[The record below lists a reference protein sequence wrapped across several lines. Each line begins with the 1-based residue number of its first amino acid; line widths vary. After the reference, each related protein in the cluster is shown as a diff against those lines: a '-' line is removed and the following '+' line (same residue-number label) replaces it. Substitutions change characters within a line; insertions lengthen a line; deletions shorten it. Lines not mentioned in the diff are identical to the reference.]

1 MGLSHFQNAKITGIK
16 MVLPKKCIN
25 IEDEIH
31 FYNNNPKLLTR
42 NKKIL
47 GNPYVNSNVGVE
59 TYLLEL
65 GYITNKNDMYN
76 MKNNTD
82 KYAEAIYKAIKGLK
96 K

>member
-1 MGLSHFQNAKITGIK
+1 MDKNYQKAMNEVMQVINFLS
-16 MVLPKKCIN
+16 V
-25 IEDEIH
+25 DD
-31 FYNNNPKLLTR
+31 R

-96 K
+96 NIRL